1 MHAEPRTG
9 LRPGALVAGLYQVD
23 EKVGEGASGEVWS
36 ATNTQSGV
44 KVALK
49 ALFSAMIA
57 DEEVVAR
64 FRREAF
70 FLARAKSDYVAK
82 IYEFIN
88 DPVTGMVLV
97 MEFIEGD
104 SLAQIFDGRI
114 LSVEQAIAIG
124 LDILSGVADLHAARI
139 IHRDLKPANILMQP
153 QPDGRQRAVI
163 CDFSLSRLAKRRPR
177 DGSVATAL
185 TELTRGDV
193 ALGTVR
199 YMAPEQVLNS
209 RQATERSDLY
219 AVGAILYRGLAGV
232 HAFSEYQT
240 IRQIARAK
248 VTGESRPLD
257 TGRKDAVAKGLEAVV
272 GKALRR
278 KPAERYQDAGEMRS
292 ALQAL
297 AVPSDVVE
305 RDTQHMR
312 AGRPAREGPS
322 SSSGPTSSGSSTPI
336 SSGSIAEAIPSDSG
350 SGVAPTT
357 PRLPEELKSVQV
369 TFDSLP
375 PKARR
380 RNALFA
386 VGGVAIFAAGI
397 FAGRLWALG
406 GAIGSRMLA
415 TQEAASAPAAPP
427 GPSPSAIVADS
438 PGSSAGAP
446 MAAAPSASAGAAPTP
461 VDAASAMGSAAPA
474 PSASAAATVGDAAVA
489 DLEGPTMELPDS
501 PPKPEHHH
509 HAAVE
514 LDPSAAESPSA
525 DAGKPP
531 QATASSTGAGGTEAG
546 APSTASAKVDGG
558 SSVAQASP
566 HTGSGKGSQEDDF
579 ENPYDTPG
587 PRAAPKPKSDAP
599 PKAAQVDAS
608 AALGF

>member
-1 MHAEPRTG
+1 MQAEPRTG
-9 LRPGALVAGLYQVD
+9 LRPGAVVAGLYQVD

-36 ATNTQSGV
+36 ATNTQSGG

-97 MEFIEGD
+97 MEFIEGE
-104 SLAQIFDGRI
+104 SLAQIFDRRI

-124 LDILSGVADLHAARI
+124 LDILSGVADLHSARI

-153 QPDGRQRAVI
+153 QPGGKQRAVI

-177 DGSVATAL
+177 DGSTATAL

-219 AVGAILYRGLAGV
+219 AVGSILYRGLAGV

-248 VTGESRPLD
+248 VTGESRPLE
-257 TGRKDAVAKGLEAVV
+257 TGRKDAVAKGVEAVV

-278 KPAERYQDAGEMRS
+278 KPAERYQEAGEMRA

-297 AVPSDVVE
+297 VAHSDVVE

-312 AGRPAREGPS
+312 ASRPSPEGT

-336 SSGSIAEAIPSDSG
+336 SSGSIAEALPSDSAAA
-350 SGVAPTT
+350 VAPTT

-375 PKARR
+375 PKGRRR
-380 RNALFA
+380 RNVLLG

-406 GAIGSRMLA
+406 GAIGNRMWA
-415 TQEAASAPAAPP
+415 TEESTSAPL
-427 GPSPSAIVADS
+427 GPSPSAIVAENPAPS
-438 PGSSAGAP
+438 VAVPKASTPPASASGAP
-446 MAAAPSASAGAAPTP
+446 APAGSASPAGSAAPTP
-461 VDAASAMGSAAPA
+461 SGSAAA
-474 PSASAAATVGDAAVA
+474 VVGDAAVA

-501 PPKPEHHH
+501 PPRPEHHH
-509 HAAVE
+509 HSVPSAE
-514 LDPSAAESPSA
+514 LDTPGAAASAASA
-525 DAGKPP
+525 DAGKAQP
-531 QATASSTGAGGTEAG
+531 TAASGAGGAEAG
-546 APSTASAKVDGG
+546 APSSAKLDAG
-558 SSVAQASP
+558 SSVAQASARKSP
-566 HTGSGKGSQEDDF
+566 QEDDF

-599 PKAAQVDAS
+599 PKATPVDAGAS
-608 AALGF
+608 LGF